1 LKDNKGKNALIV
13 GHSNTVLETIEALV
27 EKRPFEAISDQDYDY
42 LFQVSIAP
50 DGTMNVKVHYGR
62 ATLILKENK

>member
-1 LKDNKGKNALIV
+1 
-13 GHSNTVLETIEALV
+13 
-27 EKRPFEAISDQDYDY
+27 

-62 ATLILKENK
+62 ATLILKENKWCMGNNILITLIAF